1 MRKAFI
7 ALAAIIV
14 ALLIAFITFSQ
25 QPKYAGVSMPKDDYQ
40 HLKTSR
46 SDIKALIS
54 DLNKFNYKKQA
65 TMSAIEKDADKI
77 IKSNSGNLS
86 EADAQTLRDALYGKN
101 GIVTIVKAAQTGKY
115 NIDGSVAS
123 RFHDKFDTIILMS
136 VNAINKSSA
145 QRADI
150 VAQMKSDLNIEQAI
164 YQIGA
169 KHEE

>member
-1 MRKAFI
+1 MGKMVSLQI
-7 ALAAIIV
+7 A
-14 ALLIAFITFSQ
+14 
-25 QPKYAGVSMPKDDYQ
+25 
-40 HLKTSR
+40 
-46 SDIKALIS
+46 
-54 DLNKFNYKKQA
+54 
-65 TMSAIEKDADKI
+65 
-77 IKSNSGNLS
+77 
-86 EADAQTLRDALYGKN
+86 
-101 GIVTIVKAAQTGKY
+101 KAAQTGKY

-123 RFHDKFDTIILMS
+123 RFHSAFDTIILMS